1 MASASADD
9 TDKRMLQALAAQ
21 WHRLA
26 DGTLNHRRMTA
37 AYRASP
43 DRKPADTLPRVQ
55 PDRDR
60 W

>member
-1 MASASADD
+1 MASTSAHD

-26 DGTLNHRRMTA
+26 DGTPNHRRMTA
-37 AYRASP
+37 TYRASP
-43 DRKPADTLPRVQ
+43 DRKPARTLPRVH